1 MSKATSPFAGIKLS
15 DQTSLGSGGKL
26 DQQLFTTPPKKQA
39 PPVIS
44 SKETQNSGNPE
55 TRKSGNPELQES
67 VKPDFRESGTPGI
80 REIGK
85 PEIRDTSPVQAAH
98 PDFLFNIND
107 NPTIKETFLITD
119 GEYDSMEAMKL
130 QIRRLF
136 DMKASKQDI
145 IRCAVQHVLEE
156 FQKHPEASIIVS
168 RLKQKKK

>member
-1 MSKATSPFAGIKLS
+1 MSKATSPFAGIKLT
-15 DQTSLGSGGKL
+15 DQTSLGSGKL
-26 DQQLFTTPPKKQA
+26 DQQLFAPSPKKQA
-39 PPVIS
+39 PPIIPA
-44 SKETQNSGNPE
+44 KETKNSGNPE
-55 TRKSGNPELQES
+55 LREPGQSELRDSGKS
-67 VKPDFRESGTPGI
+67 GI
-80 REIGK
+80 RETG
-85 PEIRDTSPVQAAH
+85 PVQVAQH
-98 PDFLFNIND
+98 ELLFNIND

>member
-1 MSKATSPFAGIKLS
+1 MSKATSPFVGIKLT
-15 DQTSLGSGGKL
+15 DQTSLGSGKL
-26 DQQLFTTPPKKQA
+26 DQQLFAPPPKKQA
-39 PPVIS
+39 PPIIPA
-44 SKETQNSGNPE
+44 KETKNSGNPE
-55 TRKSGNPELQES
+55 LREPGQSELRDSGKS
-67 VKPDFRESGTPGI
+67 GI
-80 REIGK
+80 RETG
-85 PEIRDTSPVQAAH
+85 PVQVAQH
-98 PDFLFNIND
+98 DLLFDIND